1 MLASPMTTLSVV
13 KALACQGVIGQRNG
27 ILRLLAAKSF
37 LGPMIFHLALVLSR
51 GTSGK
56 LECVLLGELGL

>member
-13 KALACQGVIGQRNG
+13 KTLACQGVIGQRNG
-27 ILRLLAAKSF
+27 ILRFLAAKSF
-37 LGPMIFHLALVLSR
+37 LGPMIFRFALVVSR